1 MKHTKHRHRPRRIE
15 ESHGRVYEYVRDRTS
30 ALGHQLQQRARRTR
44 DWYDDTFD
52 DYPLAIGA
60 AFFTLGLIG
69 GLAMPPSRREHRL
82 LGPTRDRLFDT
93 AQAVGGQLLEKS
105 EEVAERAVES
115 VRSAIGNSGEAL
127 GKGKGK
133 RRS

>member
-1 MKHTKHRHRPRRIE
+1 MKHKRRRHIE
-15 ESHGRVYEYVRDRTS
+15 ESHGPVYEYVRDRTS
-30 ALGHQLQQRARRTR
+30 QFGHQLQQRAQRTR
-44 DWYDDTFD
+44 DWYNDTFD
-52 DYPLAIGA
+52 EYPIAIGA

-69 GLAMPPSRREHRL
+69 GLAMPSSKPENRL

-115 VRSAIGNSGEAL
+115 VRSAIGSSAEEPDE
-127 GKGKGK
+127 GKGK